1 MLMAHFI
8 RLRNTNSE
16 SIETLKSP
24 ISHLQIDRKV
34 RYPPVFNQGRIEKQ
48 HPIRILTVRPTFI
61 LYIPKYIIGNE
72 RRGRSMYRITDD
84 NRRRLEILKAF
95 ATFGEG
101 YPTYQ
106 DIVNRSIEEFYV
118 SAYVSYS
125 VQRIH
130 DQSLKERMEEL
141 LPQECRGSLGR
152 IQIRWHRVKRRCR
165 SSET

>member
-1 MLMAHFI
+1 
-8 RLRNTNSE
+8 
-16 SIETLKSP
+16 
-24 ISHLQIDRKV
+24 
-34 RYPPVFNQGRIEKQ
+34 
-48 HPIRILTVRPTFI
+48 
-61 LYIPKYIIGNE
+61 
-72 RRGRSMYRITDD
+72 MYRITDD

-125 VQRIH
+125 VQRVQ
-130 DQSLKERMEEL
+130 DRSLKEMMEEL
-141 LPQECRGSLGR
+141 LPQECRGSRGR
-152 IQIRWHRVKRRCR
+152 IQIRWHRVKRRGR